1 MNQIDTETNEEQTL
15 SKKERNEIRRVEQQR
30 KRERE
35 IKIKKVKGWLPWIIF
50 VGIIIGLVYWAVV
63 VAQKAE
69 QSRPGD
75 EISIMSSEHISVGD
89 PHEPYNSN
97 PPTSGPHA
105 GPLPWGFYEEEV
117 ADEDAIHNLEHGGIW
132 ISYKDLDQQSIDTLR
147 EIARENSFSVTVS
160 PRDAN
165 DNKVAV
171 ASWGRLMKL
180 ETVDFD
186 AIMEFIRK
194 NKNKSPEPI
203 AR

>member
-1 MNQIDTETNEEQTL
+1 MNQINDDTNEEQTL
-15 SKKERNEIRRVEQQR
+15 TKKERNEL
-30 KRERE
+30 KREEKQKERE
-35 IKIKKVKGWLPWIIF
+35 KRIRMKKIKSILPWAIF
-50 VGIIIGLVYWAVV
+50 LAVV
-63 VAQKAE
+63 AGGIYWVAVTAE
-69 QSRPGD
+69 KNEESRPGE
-75 EISIMSSEHISVGD
+75 EIPIMGRDHINVGD

-105 GPLPWGFYEEEV
+105 GPLPWGFNEQEV

-147 EIARENSFSVTVS
+147 EIARENSLSVIVS
-160 PRDAN
+160 PRTAN
-165 DNKVAV
+165 DSKVAV

-186 AIMEFIRK
+186 SIVEFIRK
-194 NKNKSPEPI
+194 NKNKSPERL

>member
-1 MNQIDTETNEEQTL
+1 MEDEQTDVL
-15 SKKERNEIRRVEQQR
+15 TKKEQNEL
-30 KRERE
+30 KRAEKQKERE
-35 IKIKKVKGWLPWIIF
+35 KRIRMKKIKSILPWAVF
-50 VGIIIGLVYWAVV
+50 LAVV
-63 VAQKAE
+63 VCGIYWVAVTAE
-69 QSRPGD
+69 KSSESRPGE
-75 EISIMSSEHISVGD
+75 EIPIVSREHINVGD

-105 GPLPWGFYEEEV
+105 GPLPWGFSEQEV

-147 EIARENSFSVTVS
+147 EIARENAFSVVVS
-160 PRDAN
+160 PREAN
-165 DNKVAV
+165 DSKVAV

-180 ETVDFD
+180 ETVEWD

-194 NKNKSPEPI
+194 NKNKSPERL